1 MNRKKLILSG
11 VIVAILIAIYFPG
24 LSILQ
29 QMKERN
35 ETLKKEIEKLE
46 KMNEELEREINRLN
60 TDPIYVE
67 SIAREKLKKARKGE
81 IIYKTPE

>member
-1 MNRKKLILSG
+1 MNRKKLIFSG

-29 QMKERN
+29 QMRERN

-46 KMNEELEREINRLN
+46 KMNEELEGEINRLN

>member
-1 MNRKKLILSG
+1 MNRKKLIFSG
-11 VIVAILIAIYFPG
+11 VIVAILIVIYLPG
-24 LSILQ
+24 LSKLQ

-35 ETLKKEIEKLE
+35 KVLKKQITELE
-46 KMNEELEREINRLN
+46 KMNEELEVEIDRLN

-81 IIYKTPE
+81 IIYKTSK

>member
-1 MNRKKLILSG
+1 MNRKKLIFSG
-11 VIVAILIAIYFPG
+11 VIVAILIVIYLPG
-24 LSILQ
+24 LSKLQ

-35 ETLKKEIEKLE
+35 KALKKQITELE
-46 KMNEELEREINRLN
+46 KMNEELEVEIDRLN

-81 IIYKTPE
+81 IIYKTSK